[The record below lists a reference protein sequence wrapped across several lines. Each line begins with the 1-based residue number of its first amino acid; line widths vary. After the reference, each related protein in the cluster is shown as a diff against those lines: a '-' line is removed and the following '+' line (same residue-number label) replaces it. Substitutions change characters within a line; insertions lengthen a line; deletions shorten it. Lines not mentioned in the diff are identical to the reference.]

1 MTGPKKPPLQFLVW
15 YDGERAM
22 CSLRRLKFPVMK
34 AIQRGKEWII
44 VGLTALAILA
54 GWAAFVR
61 NPSVRETAR
70 AGDANSKMKKMPEK
84 RVAATSATPNPSA
97 SAQSRQPKTAA
108 ARPRNNRKVITDP
121 AARKALRGVGSD
133 PEAERYWLAAIN
145 NPFLPPDERQDLIED
160 LNEDGLIDPRGGT
173 ADDLPLIENRI
184 RLIEQLMPESMDRV
198 NAEAF
203 KEAQKDLV
211 NLRTKLSRR

>member
-1 MTGPKKPPLQFLVW
+1 
-15 YDGERAM
+15 
-22 CSLRRLKFPVMK
+22 MK
-34 AIQRGKEWII
+34 ATHQEKAWII
-44 VGLTALAILA
+44 SGLVAVALLV

-61 NPSVRETAR
+61 NPSVEQVAPAAVSTKTKGMPAR
-70 AGDANSKMKKMPEK
+70 GG
-84 RVAATSATPNPSA
+84 AATSATSNSPAP
-97 SAQSRQPKTAA
+97 AQTRQANTAT
-108 ARPRNNRKVITDP
+108 PRKGSNKKVITDP
-121 AARKALRGVGSD
+121 AARKALRAVGSD
-133 PEAERYWLAAIN
+133 PEAERYWLTAIN

-160 LNEDGLIDPRGGT
+160 LNEDGLIDPRGG
-173 ADDLPLIENRI
+173 AVDDLPLIENRL

>member
-1 MTGPKKPPLQFLVW
+1 MKPILTSNQW
-15 YDGERAM
+15 M
-22 CSLRRLKFPVMK
+22 
-34 AIQRGKEWII
+34 II
-44 VGLTALAILA
+44 GTTAVIAVA
-54 GWAAFVR
+54 AWAAFALKPSAPATEQRGTGSSKTQAKPDRSATVTSAMP
-61 NPSVRETAR
+61 NP
-70 AGDANSKMKKMPEK
+70 
-84 RVAATSATPNPSA
+84 AATVQT
-97 SAQSRQPKTAA
+97 RQPNTATS
-108 ARPRNNRKVITDP
+108 RGGSNKKVTTDP

-160 LNEDGLIDPRGGT
+160 LNEDGLIDPRGSA

-203 KEAQKDLV
+203 KEAHKDLL
-211 NLRTKLSRR
+211 NLQTKLSRR